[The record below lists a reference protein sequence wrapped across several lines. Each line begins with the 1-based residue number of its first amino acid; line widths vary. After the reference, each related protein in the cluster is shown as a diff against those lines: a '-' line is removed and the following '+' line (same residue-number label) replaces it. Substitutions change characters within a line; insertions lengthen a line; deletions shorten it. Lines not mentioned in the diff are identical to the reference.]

1 MIIIDETTIKAND
14 GMKLTNGTAFGSI
27 VYIGK
32 NDSINNWYEITDKE
46 AAEMQECNNAFIE
59 YGTNEGW

>member
-14 GMKLTNGTAFGSI
+14 GMKLTNGTTFGSI

-32 NDSINNWYEITDKE
+32 NDSINNWHEITDKE

-59 YGTNEGW
+59 YDINEGW